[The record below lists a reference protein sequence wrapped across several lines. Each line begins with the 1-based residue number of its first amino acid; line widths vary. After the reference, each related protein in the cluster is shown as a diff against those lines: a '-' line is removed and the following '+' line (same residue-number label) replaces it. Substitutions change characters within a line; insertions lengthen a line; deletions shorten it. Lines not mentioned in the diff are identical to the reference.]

1 MVFAVVNRWRQL
13 YPWQGC
19 PRIAHVRADFM
30 HKLTTRLC
38 RENQA
43 VVIEDLN
50 VKGMPANERRARA
63 ISDVGFWDLSPLDAP
78 LRRAEV
84 FPRRIRFDL
93 RRQVPGRAAAG
104 RQAQMN
110 VARPRGSYIEWRQ
123 RVGYGSS
130 GERGAAGLST
140 DLELPCSAT
149 TGPSPMHEQRPL
161 PRDEPPFI
169 A

>member
-1 MVFAVVNRWRQL
+1 
-13 YPWQGC
+13 
-19 PRIAHVRADFM
+19 M

-130 GERGAAGLST
+130 GRTRRGWTVDRPRTSVFGHEETVALWARVTEVRLRPAIRSGNTLFSYG
-140 DLELPCSAT
+140 CS
-149 TGPSPMHEQRPL
+149 
-161 PRDEPPFI
+161 
-169 A
+169 